1 MPLPTIPPVYG
12 NGMERS
18 EKFFWFFLFT
28 KRTPVLLAIA
38 TARQTAHAGAMRII
52 ETTNDPVRLSFV
64 AALLRDA
71 GIDSLVLDNHTS
83 AVEGSIGA
91 IPRRL
96 AVASSDEAEAKQV
109 MREAGLG

>member
-1 MPLPTIPPVYG
+1 
-12 NGMERS
+12 
-18 EKFFWFFLFT
+18 
-28 KRTPVLLAIA
+28 
-38 TARQTAHAGAMRII
+38 MRII
-52 ETTNDPVRLSFV
+52 ETTNDPVRLSFI

-96 AVASSDEAEAKQV
+96 AVASSDEPDAL
-109 MREAGLG
+109 RILHEAGLA